1 MAGVWGTAG
10 AGDEAVGA
18 FVVGRGVS
26 SGGGTTTP
34 GAAGDAASTDGAT
47 GAAGDAAS
55 TDGATGGVATG
66 GGVTATGTVSV
77 CVVG

>member
-34 GAAGDAASTDGAT
+34 R
-47 GAAGDAAS
+47 AAGDAAS
-55 TDGATGGVATG
+55 TDGATGGVSTG

-77 CVVG
+77 CDVG